1 MDKNIKD
8 KIHNKLDGAKIKPA
22 FDYVN
27 KSTKK
32 LRDQMR
38 KSIDKCSMSLYKKGV
53 SANVTSIIGFA
64 IGLLAIN
71 FLSLEMYF
79 WALVCILVNRLF
91 DAVDGGIARRSKVT
105 EFGIFLDA
113 ALDYIFYTGIIFGF
127 AMADPA
133 ENAVAASF
141 LLFGFAASACA
152 MLAYAIVAYKDRSL
166 TDMVFDRSPFYLGG
180 FAQGAETFVAIVL
193 MCLIPGCF
201 LQLAILFGILC
212 LIKAVSIIITA
223 YYNFVIAAAKK

>member
-113 ALDYIFYTGIIFGF
+113 ALDYIFYTGICYGQSGRERRCSFFLVVWICGLSLC
-127 AMADPA
+127 
-133 ENAVAASF
+133 NA
-141 LLFGFAASACA
+141 G
-152 MLAYAIVAYKDRSL
+152 
-166 TDMVFDRSPFYLGG
+166 
-180 FAQGAETFVAIVL
+180 
-193 MCLIPGCF
+193 
-201 LQLAILFGILC
+201 LC
-212 LIKAVSIIITA
+212 HCGL
-223 YYNFVIAAAKK
+223 

>member
-1 MDKNIKD
+1 MIVSVTAVVVLLLLSAFFSGAETALTRASSAFVVDQDKN
-8 KIHNKLDGAKIKPA
+8 HNNSRAK
-22 FDYVN
+22 
-27 KSTKK
+27 
-32 LRDQMR
+32 
-38 KSIDKCSMSLYKKGV
+38 
-53 SANVTSIIGFA
+53 
-64 IGLLAIN
+64 
-71 FLSLEMYF
+71 
-79 WALVCILVNRLF
+79 LVNRLF

-127 AMADPA
+127 AMANPA

-193 MCLIPGCF
+193 MCLIPGWF

-223 YYNFVIAAAKK
+223 YYNFVIMADKK